1 MCIRDRIP
9 CFKDSPGWSITRIR
23 SILQNEKYCGDVLMQ
38 KTFRQDFI
46 SRKTIKNTG
55 QLPMYLIE
63 NHHDAIVDRDKF
75 NKVQTEMARRSAA
88 RSPSQK
94 SPTGLASYASKYA
107 LSERLVCGECG
118 TLYRR
123 CTWTQKGV
131 KRIVWRC
138 VSRLDYGKKYCH
150 SSPTLDEAPLQQA
163 ILAAIST
170 MMASKET
177 LIRQITGS
185 LKAEVI
191 PFPGG
196 GLSLG
201 DIDRRLAE
209 LEAQFQKLLKQAAND
224 PAAYSG
230 QFKEILD
237 EQTFMKE
244 KRTAILAESKHNA
257 EINQRIM
264 DAAELLDRDTF
275 NITEW
280 DESIIRQMVDTVKVM
295 SKNEIIV
302 TLKGGAEINQRLE

>member
-1 MCIRDRIP
+1 
-9 CFKDSPGWSITRIR
+9 
-23 SILQNEKYCGDVLMQ
+23 MQ

-63 NHHDAIVDRDKF
+63 NHHDGIVDRDKF

-94 SPTGLASYASKYA
+94 SPTGLTSYASKYA

-150 SSPTLDEAPLQQA
+150 RSPTLDEAPLQQA
-163 ILAAIST
+163 ILAAIAT

-177 LIRQITGS
+177 LIQQITGS

-209 LEAQFQKLLKQAAND
+209 LEVQFQKLLEKATND

-237 EQTFMKE
+237 EQTFLKE
-244 KRTAILAESKHNA
+244 KRTSILAENKHNA
-257 EINQRIM
+257 EVNQRIM
-264 DAAELLDRDTF
+264 DAAELLDRDAL

-280 DESIIRQMVDTVKVM
+280 DESVIRQMVETVKVV
-295 SKNEIIV
+295 SKSEIIV
-302 TLKGGAEINQRLE
+302 TLKGGAEINQRME